1 MAIHIRRR
9 EFFVVLGGAA
19 VWPRAACGQ
28 KVGRTYRL
36 AVLNTVG
43 RAAPQFLSLFDELQ
57 KLSFVE
63 GQNLIVDSRGFAA
76 RTEEFASLATELAKT
91 GVDAML
97 CAGIA
102 ATRAAQ
108 DATRTIPIV
117 ANVNDMVG
125 AGLVASLARPGGNI
139 TGISFLASDLDGKR
153 LEILMEVLPTVR
165 RMAALTDP
173 ENSNSGKLQT
183 LHDAA
188 RARDVD
194 FSVYVVDR
202 PERIVAAIDDAKS
215 KGNAALNVLASPL
228 LNARRF
234 DIFER
239 TTLLRLPAMYQWPE
253 NAEEGGRLGYGPRLT
268 QIYRLMAQQLA
279 KIFRGAKP
287 SDVPVEQP
295 DKFELVINL
304 KAARSLA
311 LEIPPTLLARADEV
325 IE

>member
-1 MAIHIRRR
+1 MTL
-9 EFFVVLGGAA
+9 VGGAA
-19 VWPRAACGQ
+19 VWPLAAQGQ
-28 KVGRTYRL
+28 ELGRTYRL
-36 AVLNTVG
+36 AILNTVE
-43 RAAPQFLSLFDELQ
+43 RLDPRFLALFDELQ

-76 RTEEFASLATELAKT
+76 RTVEFPSLAAELAKT

-97 CAGIA
+97 CGGIA
-102 ATRAAQ
+102 AAHAAQ

-139 TGISFLASDLDGKR
+139 TGISFLAADLDGKR
-153 LEILMEVLPTVR
+153 LEILMEVLPTMR
-165 RMAALTDP
+165 RVAALTDP
-173 ENSNSGKLQT
+173 ENSNSNKLQA

-188 RARDVD
+188 RSRGVD

-215 KGNAALNVLASPL
+215 KGAAALNVLASPL

-253 NAEEGGRLGYGPRLT
+253 NAEEGGLLGYGPRLT
-268 QIYRLMAQQLA
+268 QIYRQMAQQLA

-295 DKFELVINL
+295 HKFELVINL

-311 LEIPPTLLARADEV
+311 LEIPPSLLARADEV